1 MPPTTHAPPFPSPIL
16 AGITMDKADVMA
28 FDREKR
34 VYKEAYVENFRKVRY
49 FPSLATIGAGRAD
62 GASLVLVQEAPGSPS
77 EEASPTASGRLRPN
91 SLGSDPFDL
100 TTPQCHDVMLQLEE
114 IFEATLPLTSFRS
127 AVMCKHTKARREKR
141 LAKASTPPVA
151 ASNQNAAT
159 ARQGATTQQPA
170 FKPFNALEAKTAIQ
184 RKISYDG
191 QAFQDKPLSARPV
204 PLRSEVP
211 QWSLSNAA
219 SAKDEISSKS
229 YFNVPPEGALKAD
242 RKYTQEFIRRNVEA
256 SHQAARRHPRDSAV
270 G

>member
-1 MPPTTHAPPFPSPIL
+1 
-16 AGITMDKADVMA
+16 MDKSDVMA

-49 FPSLATIGAGRAD
+49 FPSLATIGAGKAD

-77 EEASPTASGRLRPN
+77 EEASPTASGRLR
-91 SLGSDPFDL
+91 SKFEG
-100 TTPQCHDVMLQLEE
+100 LEE
-114 IFEATLPLTSFRS
+114 IFETTLPLTSFRS

-141 LAKASTPPVA
+141 LAKASTSPVA
-151 ASNQNAAT
+151 ASNQSTAT
-159 ARQGATTQQPA
+159 TRQGAATQQPA
-170 FKPFNALEAKTAIQ
+170 FKPFNSLEAKTAIQ

-191 QAFQDKPLSARPV
+191 QAFQDKPLSAR
-204 PLRSEVP
+204 S
-211 QWSLSNAA
+211 WSLSNAA

-256 SHQAARRHPRDSAV
+256 NHQAARRHARDSA
-270 G
+270 GG